1 MIVGSLLLI
10 LVAVTLLVLGLAAGS
25 STLLISSIV
34 TSLLAAVALV
44 VGARH
49 AAGTRR
55 AQSGVPEPLAVDL
68 DDDPGPAAPVEEPV
82 GRRAANRDAAEGPTL
97 EPMAADPMAFGST
110 AGGRTAGGPAAG
122 GPMEFGLISADPMSA
137 DPTAAGSTAAG
148 STGFLD
154 RDLMAPSAADTE
166 VFHQDAVSS
175 HDAGDPHGPD
185 LSEDP
190 DSAPA
195 ERSGTPG
202 LAGLRFSADAGDRSA
217 AAPTEQRDVPP
228 TGEPHADFDRAQSV
242 IGAARAQDA
251 DDPAALG
258 RETLDQVA
266 EDDDYAAEDPADEP
280 PVQRIQ
286 PDDAVRVARMPTE
299 VVVVDGRP
307 RYHLSDCPHLVG
319 RSTEPLPVAEAV
331 ELGFTPCGLC
341 RPVDR
346 LVAKPA
352 RR

>member
-49 AAGTRR
+49 AAGIRR
-55 AQSGVPEPLAVDL
+55 AQSSAPEPLAVDL
-68 DDDPGPAAPVEEPV
+68 DDDPGPVAPVEEPFTSRV
-82 GRRAANRDAAEGPTL
+82 GTVTSDVEAP
-97 EPMAADPMAFGST
+97 DPDPVH
-110 AGGRTAGGPAAG
+110 AG
-122 GPMEFGLISADPMSA
+122 
-137 DPTAAGSTAAG
+137 
-148 STGFLD
+148 
-154 RDLMAPSAADTE
+154 AADTE
-166 VFHQDAVSS
+166 VFHQDAVFSQ
-175 HDAGDPHGPD
+175 DADDPAGPD

-190 DSAPA
+190 DPSADPEPTED
-195 ERSGTPG
+195 ERPGAPG
-202 LAGLRFSADAGDRSA
+202 LAGLRFSPDAGGRSTGALDRTDDRPAATSSA
-217 AAPTEQRDVPP
+217 ATSSAATPSAATDDPIGVPP
-228 TGEPHADFDRAQSV
+228 FDADRLPPDRAQTPGSEREAGRDAEPHADFDRAQSV
-242 IGAARAQDA
+242 IGAARAQDPDDSA
-251 DDPAALG
+251 ALRREPGDPA
-258 RETLDQVA
+258 V
-266 EDDDYAAEDPADEP
+266 EDDDYSAEDPADEP

-286 PDDAVRVARMPTE
+286 PDEAVRVARMPNE

-307 RYHLSDCPHLVG
+307 RYHVADCPHLAD
-319 RSTEPLPVAEAV
+319 RSIEPLPVAEAV

-346 LVAKPA
+346 LVARPA